1 MGAHRTIGV
10 TNYDMLRDAIREDIV
25 AGIFPPGSRL
35 KVSDLTERY
44 NISAI
49 PIRDALQQLCGE
61 GFVAIEPNRGAR
73 VREID
78 AKFLNQIYEIRRA
91 VESYFVQRLAERVTR
106 ADIAGLRRT
115 VQRHAAAL
123 SRQDNGMVHDLDW
136 EFHRQIVAAT
146 QNEEALSVLARHY
159 KMIRPLRVR
168 FGRSSERSLVLVAEH
183 ETIVAAI
190 EAQDGARAAALL
202 EQHIDRSLQDL
213 IRLVLAGRKAAA
225 S

>member
-1 MGAHRTIGV
+1 MVAHRAIGM

-25 AGIFPPGSRL
+25 AGLFPPGSRL

-61 GFVAIEPNRGAR
+61 GFVAIEPNRGAS

-106 ADIAGLRRT
+106 ADITGLAAPCSATPLPCRGRITAWFTILTGSFTARLSPRPRT
-115 VQRHAAAL
+115 KRL
-123 SRQDNGMVHDLDW
+123 C
-136 EFHRQIVAAT
+136 
-146 QNEEALSVLARHY
+146 
-159 KMIRPLRVR
+159 
-168 FGRSSERSLVLVAEH
+168 RSSRG
-183 ETIVAAI
+183 TI
-190 EAQDGARAAALL
+190 R
-202 EQHIDRSLQDL
+202 
-213 IRLVLAGRKAAA
+213 
-225 S
+225 